1 MRLSAIADRLAAL
14 DGREADEIH
23 IKLRN
28 PLLKNLLTS
37 EAGRLRNSPAE
48 YAPEEVFRA
57 RLLLVMA
64 DLHLT
69 TAELE
74 KVNVALNQPPTQGI
88 GHPASAKAAG
98 GYSYPSGLLSIIRG
112 ARAGEEWHVR
122 FRVTRTSDGQRR
134 VAPLVFWANGQP
146 AETGVA
152 GLLDLLDGE
161 THLGTIVIP
170 ASDLIRPLLDL
181 LEG

>member
-14 DGREADEIH
+14 EGREADEIH

-37 EAGRLRNSPAE
+37 EAGRSRNSPAE
-48 YAPEEVFRA
+48 YAPEEVLRA
-57 RLLLVMA
+57 RLLLAMA

-74 KVNVALNQPPTQGI
+74 KVNVALNQPPALGI
-88 GHPASAKAAG
+88 GHPASAKVAG

-112 ARAGEEWHVR
+112 ARAGEEWLVR
-122 FRVTRTSDGQRR
+122 FRVTRTSEGQRR
-134 VAPLVFWANGQP
+134 VAPLVCWAEGQP
-146 AETGVA
+146 ADTGIGAV
-152 GLLDLLDGE
+152 LDLLDGE
-161 THLGTIVIP
+161 THIGTITIP
-170 ASDLIRPLLDL
+170 ASDLIRPLLDD